1 MTKDHIFSHFLGDD
15 ELGKYIPT
23 NVKPSSLS
31 RELLLSILAYIR
43 KDKYLSLYG
52 IYKVT
57 KLQRS
62 TTGYKNYDI
71 KIDNNFVEKIQQFVS
86 VNR

>member
-1 MTKDHIFSHFLGDD
+1 MTKEHIFSQFLGDE

-23 NVKPSSLS
+23 NVKQSSLS

-71 KIDNNFVEKIQQFVS
+71 KIYNNFVEKIQSFVS

>member
-1 MTKDHIFSHFLGDD
+1 M
-15 ELGKYIPT
+15 PT
-23 NVKPSSLS
+23 NVKSSSLY

-86 VNR
+86 VNK